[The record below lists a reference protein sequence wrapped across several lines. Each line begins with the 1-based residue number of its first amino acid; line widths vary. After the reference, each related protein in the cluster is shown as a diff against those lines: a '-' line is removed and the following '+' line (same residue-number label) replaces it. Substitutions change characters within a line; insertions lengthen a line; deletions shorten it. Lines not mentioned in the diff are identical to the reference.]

1 MYIFVLTV
9 MSYLTLLLTHN
20 KDQDGNPHGPFTV
33 AEEEVNTINI
43 NDLLPAFG
51 STDDFRGVDPTTE
64 AAPFHVE
71 VNRMLMPKLKWSFW
85 TNRSLLPSE
94 AGQSVLDA
102 RQLCGHAG
110 DHLRGILLLPTYCE
124 LGWGLYA
131 PVQYAF
137 NRIHRDRPH
146 HGNTPFPQQVVTAAS
161 LSRGYPLSSGR
172 LPLS

>member
-1 MYIFVLTV
+1 

-51 STDDFRGVDPTTE
+51 STDDFRGVDPATE

-85 TNRSLLPSE
+85 TNRSLLALSD
-94 AGQSVLDA
+94 GDA
-102 RQLCGHAG
+102 IRA
-110 DHLRGILLLPTYCE
+110 R
-124 LGWGLYA
+124 LGN
-131 PVQYAF
+131 QYSMLGSCA
-137 NRIHRDRPH
+137 DML
-146 HGNTPFPQQVVTAAS
+146 VTISAAS
-161 LSRGYPLSSGR
+161 FCYPPTASSDGVCMLLSSMRLIGYIVIALTTVIHPSPSKLSRQQA
-172 LPLS
+172 